1 MVNITF
7 FALQLKTSMVSLVQ
21 SLNIELTLRSA
32 VKKRTGKYFLN
43 NADKTLRC
51 ILGVVRSYLAI
62 KLL

>member
-32 VKKRTGKYFLN
+32 VKKRTGKYFVN
-43 NADKTLRC
+43 NAEKTLRC
-51 ILGVVRSYLAI
+51 ILGVVRS
-62 KLL
+62 